1 MIKTIKYFFFLS
13 LVALCK
19 ILGIWQIDR
28 GNEKSNIYNSYTEKL
43 SKNPIDFSLLPDNP
57 KQFTNVI
64 IDNTSFSYIKDKQF
78 LLDNKVNKR
87 EAGYEVLTPILVD
100 KKILLVNRGWV
111 TSNNRQTL
119 PDINIKKSISN
130 VEGYVY
136 YYSDPYELEEARY
149 SGKYPM
155 VIQNII
161 TKDISNILDDNVLP
175 YVLIL
180 SKKQDNSYV
189 IQSRYKANPEY
200 KHYMYAGQW
209 FLFAVIG
216 LIFMLILMRNDK

>member
-13 LVALCK
+13 LVALCI
-19 ILGIWQIDR
+19 ILGLWQIDR
-28 GNEKSNIYNSYTEKL
+28 GNEKSNLYNSYTEKL
-43 SKNPIDFSLLPDNP
+43 AKNPIDFNLLPDNP
-57 KQFTNVI
+57 NQFTNVI
-64 IDNTSFSYIKDKQF
+64 INNTSFSYIKDKQF

-87 EAGYEVLTPILVD
+87 EAGYDVLTPILVD

-136 YYSDPYELEEARY
+136 YYSDPYELEEAKY
-149 SGKYPM
+149 SSKYPM

-161 TKDISNILDDNVLP
+161 TLS
-175 YVLIL
+175 LIH
-180 SKKQDNSYV
+180 
-189 IQSRYKANPEY
+189 I
-200 KHYMYAGQW
+200 
-209 FLFAVIG
+209 
-216 LIFMLILMRNDK
+216 